1 MASLFQSGRVA
12 YAILG
17 FMGVEWMVL
26 ILVRNNGR
34 PLFRSS
40 EIVLNL
46 AAGAALAMALRAALL
61 ASAWAYIACWLLI
74 ALGFHL
80 GDLALRWSMRR
91 TG

>member
-1 MASLFQSGRVA
+1 VASLFQSGRVV

-17 FMGVEWMVL
+17 FMCIELLVL
-26 ILVRNNGR
+26 IRVRNNDL
-34 PLFRSS
+34 PVFRYG
-40 EIVLNL
+40 EILWNL

-61 ASAWAYIACWLLI
+61 ASPWVHIACWLLI

-80 GDLALRWSMRR
+80 GDLAVRWSMRR

>member
-1 MASLFQSGRVA
+1 MAELFHSGRVV

-17 FMGVEWMVL
+17 FMCIELMVL
-26 ILVRNNGR
+26 ILVRNNDL
-34 PLFRSS
+34 PLFRPA
-40 EIVLNL
+40 ELVLNL

-61 ASAWAYIACWLLI
+61 SSPWQNLACWLLI

-80 GDLALRWSMRR
+80 GDLTLRWSTRR

>member
-1 MASLFQSGRVA
+1 MASLFQSGRVV

-17 FMGVEWMVL
+17 FMGVELLVL
-26 ILVRNNGR
+26 ILVRNNGL
-34 PLFRSS
+34 PLFRYP

-61 ASAWAYIACWLLI
+61 TSPWAYIACWLLI

-80 GDLALRWSMRR
+80 GDLVLRWSMRR